1 MIRAILAVAVVMM
14 AAATTAHAQSGVR
27 IGTLTCR
34 VDPGTGFIVGSR
46 KNLSCR
52 FNGNAMPN
60 ERYFGSITKIGID
73 IGRTGG
79 GEIVWAVLAPSSD
92 IGPGALE
99 GRYFGASA
107 EATAGV
113 GMGANVLVGGF
124 DRAINLQPLSVSG
137 QIGVNIAAGIS
148 GMRLVQ
154 ESTSEPVRKR

>member
-1 MIRAILAVAVVMM
+1 MIRAILAAAVVMM
-14 AAATTAHAQSGVR
+14 AAATTANAQSGVR

-46 KNLSCR
+46 KTLHCR

-60 ERYFGSITKIGID
+60 ERYNGSITKIGID

-92 IGPGALE
+92 IGLGALE
-99 GRYFGASA
+99 GRYYGVSA

-137 QIGVNIAAGIS
+137 QIGANVAAGIS
-148 GMRLVQ
+148 GMRLEQ
-154 ESTSEPVRKR
+154 APSAQTFPKR